1 MTDSVFSFTD
11 YVESDEFAEVLDD
24 ASSGVDAEYLTDE
37 VYSSDDEV
45 VNDSVIGI
53 LTQGIKRFNPNRY
66 LQGDEHEQQK

>member
-1 MTDSVFSFTD
+1 MSDFYSFTEC
-11 YVESDEFAEVLDD
+11 VERDEFAELLEES
-24 ASSGVDAEYLTDE
+24 SSGVDAEYLTDE

-45 VNDSVIGI
+45 VNDSVTDI